1 MAIAPNTIPFV
12 SGSIL
17 TAAQMTALPMGIYS
31 FVEKTTNT
39 PSITTETVLV
49 TLPSFTAVANR
60 YYRVTGMVGIVYS
73 SPAAANTYTLSIRKG
88 TTTGGTLLQVANI
101 DVTTGTNG
109 QTMNITWTGTL
120 TAGAQQMVL
129 TGQSTASTSWF
140 GSATQPLQFFIE
152 DIGGA

>member
-31 FVEKTTNT
+31 YVEKTTNT
-39 PSITTETVLV
+39 ASVTTETVLV

-60 YYRVTGMVGIVYS
+60 YYRVTGFVGIVYS
-73 SPAAANTYTLSIRKG
+73 SPAATNTYTLSIRKG

-101 DVTTGTNG
+101 DVVSGTNG
-109 QTMNITWTGTL
+109 QTMSITWTGTL

-129 TGQSTASTSWF
+129 TGQSTATTSWF

-152 DIGGA
+152 DIGAA